1 MRQRPKYAHKK
12 SNRKR
17 LPIRPSPEPTKPFE
31 LILYSTHPSS
41 SPPFPSPPPTS
52 IPNPQSTLGASSLGA
67 ISTFPGLLL
76 GLAAASSL
84 AGPNLTSRTSQP
96 SSAAA
101 ATKARSP
108 A

>member
-1 MRQRPKYAHKK
+1 
-12 SNRKR
+12 
-17 LPIRPSPEPTKPFE
+17 
-31 LILYSTHPSS
+31 THPSS
-41 SPPFPSPPPTS
+41 SPPFPSPPPIS

-67 ISTFPGLLL
+67 FSTFPGLLL
-76 GLAAASSL
+76 GLAPTPSSL